1 MLGILK
7 HPSFSQLKTE
17 KTFCYIYIFYFII
30 DLRMCSAWWMW
41 KHVKLSFVL
50 FLTTWKSVKSE
61 QQGSWN
67 KKCWFLFADKEW
79 IFFCEFT
86 LYLVVSYL
94 KDKLAYRTGFFS
106 PAYWIYIFADLS
118 KKSTFDFVTSFL
130 ETSLL
135 MKW

>member
-50 FLTTWKSVKSE
+50 FLTTWKVWRVNNRGAGTKNAGFFLQIKSGFFLWIHIIFSCVIFKRHTWPTRRDFFPQLIE
-61 QQGSWN
+61 YF
-67 KKCWFLFADKEW
+67 CWFKQEEIDFW
-79 IFFCEFT
+79 FCNYFFWKHHF
-86 LYLVVSYL
+86 
-94 KDKLAYRTGFFS
+94 
-106 PAYWIYIFADLS
+106 
-118 KKSTFDFVTSFL
+118 
-130 ETSLL
+130 
-135 MKW
+135 